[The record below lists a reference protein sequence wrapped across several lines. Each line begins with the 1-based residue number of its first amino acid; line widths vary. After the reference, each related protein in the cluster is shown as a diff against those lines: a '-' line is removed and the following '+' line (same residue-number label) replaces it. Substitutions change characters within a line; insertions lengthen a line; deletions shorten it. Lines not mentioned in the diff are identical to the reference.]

1 VATRKNRPVL
11 FEVFSRSQ
19 RARGRGVTQRPAATP
34 AEAAPG
40 RAAAPPRGEP
50 SGGTAPR
57 SERAR
62 TERGRLVLTLGWPH
76 LAVVLVGAVVVL
88 AAVFQA
94 GRRSARPAAEGQAAL
109 DEIMG
114 ASATVPTPPVEP
126 ARTAMAAPTPGQ
138 GRASGPVATPSGPSV
153 EENATKAPPPP
164 VRPAPTPKPTE
175 AQEDYAF
182 TAGAYYVVV
191 QHFRTRDRELA
202 LAAQQFLMS
211 KRVACVV
218 RKGGGDLEL
227 VATEAFTSERAAQEL
242 VRRVVEFG
250 KEYRAGGGGYDFA
263 QAKAR
268 KF

>member
-1 VATRKNRPVL
+1 V
-11 FEVFSRSQ
+11 
-19 RARGRGVTQRPAATP
+19 
-34 AEAAPG
+34 
-40 RAAAPPRGEP
+40 RAAAQ
-50 SGGTAPR
+50 PR
-57 SERAR
+57 SEPTGVTLPRPEHARA
-62 TERGRLVLTLGWPH
+62 ERGRLVLTLGWPH
-76 LAVVLVGAVVVL
+76 LVVVLVGSVVVL

-114 ASATVPTPPVEP
+114 ASATVPTPSVEP
-126 ARTAMAAPTPGQ
+126 ARTEVAAPTPGQ
-138 GRASGPVATPSGPSV
+138 GRVSGPVVTPSGPSA
-153 EENATKAPPPP
+153 EETTTKLPPP
-164 VRPAPTPKPTE
+164 VRPAPTPKSAE
-175 AQEDYAF
+175 AQDDYAF
-182 TAGAYYVVV
+182 VAGSYYVVV

-202 LAAQQFLMS
+202 LAAQQFLVS

-218 RKGGGDLEL
+218 RTGGGDLEL